1 MFARLVAKKSTHSA
15 CLTEEERGRGFQSY
29 FGGDF
34 YKGAS
39 LKPENTPELLRWA
52 AGCGEL

>member
-15 CLTEEERGRGFQSY
+15 RLTAEERGRGFQSY
-29 FGGDF
+29 LGGDF

-39 LKPENTPELLRWA
+39 LKPENTTEL
-52 AGCGEL
+52 